1 MIRAN
6 VQEIE
11 YAVTH
16 LPEQE
21 LDEFREWFE
30 KYEAALPDNENGVE
44 SQRPFGLCK
53 GEFRVPDD
61 FDAPLPEYILKEFE
75 G

>member
-1 MIRAN
+1 MTIAN

-21 LDEFREWFE
+21 LDEFRSWFE
-30 KYEAALPDNENGVE
+30 KYDAALWDKQFKQDVTNGKLDHLAE
-44 SQRPFGLCK
+44 QALM
-53 GEFRVPDD
+53 D
-61 FDAPLPEYILKEFE
+61 FDE
-75 G
+75 GQCTEL

>member
-11 YAVTH
+11 NAVTH

-21 LDEFREWFE
+21 LDEFRIWFE
-30 KYEAALPDNENGVE
+30 KYDAAFWDKQFKQDVTNGKLDHLAE
-44 SQRPFGLCK
+44 QALM
-53 GEFRVPDD
+53 D
-61 FDAPLPEYILKEFE
+61 FDE
-75 G
+75 GKCTEL

>member
-1 MIRAN
+1 MIRAS

-30 KYEAALPDNENGVE
+30 KYKAALWDKQFKYDVTNGKLDYLAE
-44 SQRPFGLCK
+44 QALM
-53 GEFRVPDD
+53 D
-61 FDAPLPEYILKEFE
+61 FDE
-75 G
+75 GKCTEL